1 MQLVLVYDIKKWV
14 TKSRQGKLVGRY
26 ASRGSFI
33 QKVTENVQGCTVHR
47 MYSVRRWT
55 ADKVGSY

>member
-33 QKVTENVQGCTVHR
+33 QKVTENVQECTR
-47 MYSVRRWT
+47 MYCT
-55 ADKVGSY
+55 SYVLCTSMDC